1 MGFVQQQD
9 ILMQTMTVYE
19 CLLFAAK
26 MKLPPNVNKEKRV
39 EILIT
44 DLKLTHCR
52 NTMIGGQFVRGI
64 SGGEK
69 KRASIGVEIITDP
82 SLVFLDEPTTGLDS
96 YTATNIIE
104 IISELAQSGRTAVC
118 TIHQPNSDIFAFFDK
133 LMLIANGKT
142 IYFNESK
149 KAKEYFASLGQ
160 VCPPLSNPADF
171 YIDIL
176 SVAYIEKDFKTKEEV
191 LDEVIKSNE
200 NYNKFINHLAFEY
213 QKSELKLDL
222 ENELNDSKSIKA
234 IESFEE
240 SYAMQFW
247 YLLIRAFKNIAR
259 HPEASYAKVITVTAM
274 VIMVI

>member
-171 YIDIL
+171 YIDML
-176 SVAYIEKDFKTKEEV
+176 SVAYVEKDFKTKEEV
-191 LDEVIKSNE
+191 LDEVVKSNE
-200 NYNKFINHLAFEY
+200 NYNKFISQLAFEY

-222 ENELNDSKSIKA
+222 KTELNDSKSIKA

-259 HPEASYAKVITVTAM
+259 HPEASYAKVITVIAM